1 MGAILWPFLIY
12 WVAMFVACYT
22 VLEVGQNQ
30 LYDEVTPRSGLK
42 VAGGSFVLAALL
54 TWLRP
59 SFDTMFTSDLA
70 WTVLQAIVWSGVFIL
85 IFQFQPL
92 HGAVLGTLTMLVVS
106 GLATMGVQSLIDAE
120 VRTVVAPVAEHVQG
134 DPPADRPEGRAQ
146 GGQAVNGRKSGNLLF
161 PRRKFLK

>member
-12 WVAMFVACYT
+12 WVTMFVACDT

-30 LYDEVTPRSGLK
+30 LYDEVTPRSALK

-59 SFDTMFTSDLA
+59 SFDTMFTLDLP

-85 IFQFQPL
+85 IFRFQPL

-106 GLATMGVQSLIDAE
+106 GLATMGVQSLTTPRSTLSPLGSLSTSEA
-120 VRTVVAPVAEHVQG
+120 VRQPIGPMAVPKGA
-134 DPPADRPEGRAQ
+134 PPA
-146 GGQAVNGRKSGNLLF
+146 NRK
-161 PRRKFLK
+161 

>member
-22 VLEVGQNQ
+22 VLEVGQYQ

-42 VAGGSFVLAALL
+42 VTGGSFVLAALL

-59 SFDTMFTSDLA
+59 SFDTMFTSDIP

-106 GLATMGVQSLIDAE
+106 GLATMGVQSLTTPRSTLSPLGSLSTSEA
-120 VRTVVAPVAEHVQG
+120 
-134 DPPADRPEGRAQ
+134 DPPADRPDGRAERP
-146 GGQAVNGRKSGNLLF
+146 A
-161 PRRKFLK
+161 PRR